1 MSSFPFKIPPLP
13 KKESKFPLVGE
24 MMEQLPERTNLRNQV
39 YDVLKK
45 RIILREIPSG
55 KKINEEELAKSLGV
69 SRTPIR
75 ETLVR
80 LEHEGVVEIIPRRGA
95 FVVSQSKEKVRD
107 LLQVR
112 EVLEGLVA
120 RLATENMKSELL
132 DRIKCS
138 LEKVSSTDDDDNRLL
153 KYTPADVEFHALL
166 LEACDNEL
174 LKTMMENLNVHL
186 QMVRLRT
193 VALPGRPEQTV
204 LEHYEI
210 VEAIEKRDSILAEKI
225 MKEHVASVRR
235 DAQQNM
241 LLMK

>member
-138 LEKVSSTDDDDNRLL
+138 L
-153 KYTPADVEFHALL
+153 
-166 LEACDNEL
+166 
-174 LKTMMENLNVHL
+174 
-186 QMVRLRT
+186 
-193 VALPGRPEQTV
+193 
-204 LEHYEI
+204 
-210 VEAIEKRDSILAEKI
+210 
-225 MKEHVASVRR
+225 
-235 DAQQNM
+235 
-241 LLMK
+241 

>member
-1 MSSFPFKIPPLP
+1 
-13 KKESKFPLVGE
+13 
-24 MMEQLPERTNLRNQV
+24 
-39 YDVLKK
+39 
-45 RIILREIPSG
+45 
-55 KKINEEELAKSLGV
+55 
-69 SRTPIR
+69 
-75 ETLVR
+75 
-80 LEHEGVVEIIPRRGA
+80 
-95 FVVSQSKEKVRD
+95 
-107 LLQVR
+107 
-112 EVLEGLVA
+112 
-120 RLATENMKSELL
+120 
-132 DRIKCS
+132 
-138 LEKVSSTDDDDNRLL
+138 LL

-235 DAQQNM
+235 DAQKNM

>member
-1 MSSFPFKIPPLP
+1 
-13 KKESKFPLVGE
+13 
-24 MMEQLPERTNLRNQV
+24 MERLPERTNLRDQV
-39 YDVLKK
+39 YDILKK
-45 RIILREIPSG
+45 GIIFREIESG

-75 ETLVR
+75 ETLLR
-80 LEHEGVVEIIPRRGA
+80 LEHEGIVKIIPRRGA

-120 RLATENMKSELL
+120 RLATENVKRELL
-132 DRIKCS
+132 DSLRHC
-138 LEKVSSTDDDDNRLL
+138 LEKVSSAESDDDGLL
-153 KYTPADVEFHALL
+153 KYTPADIEFHALL

-174 LKTMMENLNVHL
+174 LRNMMESVNAHL

-204 LEHYEI
+204 REHYEI
-210 VEAIEKRDSILAEKI
+210 LEAMQKRDPTLAEKR
-225 MKEHVASVRR
+225 MRKHVASVRR
-235 DAQQNM
+235 DAQENM
-241 LLMK
+241 PLMK